1 MKIFSDLLFIAA
13 LVMAFQEL
21 AADQNVRADL
31 LVAATM
37 FLSLLLGWSYEKTAK
52 GTIVSGSRIADL
64 KREGVAIATLYIFMV
79 YLQEKLL
86 PAYVSAV
93 MGSWALY
100 AVGRIFSRSMWLI
113 IGVALVVAI
122 YMNNGL

>member
-1 MKIFSDLLFIAA
+1 
-13 LVMAFQEL
+13 MA
-21 AADQNVRADL
+21 R
-31 LVAATM
+31 LVAAA
-37 FLSLLLGWSYEKTAK
+37 LQLLLGWSYEKTAK

-64 KREGVAIATLYIFMV
+64 IREGVAIATLYIFMV